1 MDESCGEK
9 CIASAMAELAKET
22 GVSAPATNTVI
33 SSCRRR
39 STNISVRSANYGS
52 PGAVEG
58 NSDRKP
64 IQLFNLVRSVTFQP
78 QTPKMRVNFFA
89 LNARI

>member
-1 MDESCGEK
+1 MWRKMYSVLNGRAGERD
-9 CIASAMAELAKET
+9 
-22 GVSAPATNTVI
+22 VRQRVPATNTVI

-39 STNISVRSANYGS
+39 STNDSVRSANGGS
-52 PGAVEG
+52 PGAVDG
-58 NSDRKP
+58 NPDRRP
-64 IQLFNLVRSVTFQP
+64 IQVFNLVRSVTFQP